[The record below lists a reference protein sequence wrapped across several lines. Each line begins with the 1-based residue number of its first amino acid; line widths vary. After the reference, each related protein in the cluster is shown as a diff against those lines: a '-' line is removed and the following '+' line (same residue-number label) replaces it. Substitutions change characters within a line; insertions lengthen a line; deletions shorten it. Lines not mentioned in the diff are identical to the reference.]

1 MSMKATN
8 TKPRKRHKVDINPYL
23 LLAPALIIM
32 ICIGVSIPFAFG
44 AVLIY
49 YFVIMGGTP
58 STTISVG
65 FSQLNSLVLLAIP
78 MFVIAGG
85 VIEKGKIGDALVN
98 FIDMFVGHIKGGLG
112 AVSVVTSAIFGAIT
126 GSCAACLSCIGSIM
140 YPKLRKA
147 GYDEGFATALL
158 VNAGPLGL
166 LIPPSADQIL
176 YAWSAGLSVLAC
188 FLSSEGIK
196 NYKLGYAWLLAGL
209 GIGQI
214 VRIFVLP
221 AQAHATELKKVGR
234 VMADGQYTFVVVCLV
249 VSAVCCLAA
258 ALIGGYRSV
267 VLKQY
272 QATLETKSA

>member
-1 MSMKATN
+1 MN
-8 TKPRKRHKVDINPYL
+8 REEL
-23 LLAPALIIM
+23 LIKKDRMRFIKNKLPANLA
-32 ICIGVSIPFAFG
+32 
-44 AVLIY
+44 
-49 YFVIMGGTP
+49 
-58 STTISVG
+58 
-65 FSQLNSLVLLAIP
+65 LLAILFDVFY
-78 MFVIAGG
+78 FVSIYQSD
-85 VIEKGKIGDALVN
+85 VRDYYYTIMIGA
-98 FIDMFVGHIKGGLG
+98 
-112 AVSVVTSAIFGAIT
+112 S
-126 GSCAACLSCIGSIM
+126 
-140 YPKLRKA
+140 
-147 GYDEGFATALL
+147 
-158 VNAGPLGL
+158 
-166 LIPPSADQIL
+166 IL
-176 YAWSAGLSVLAC
+176 YNLVFMLAC

>member
-1 MSMKATN
+1 MN
-8 TKPRKRHKVDINPYL
+8 QEEL
-23 LLAPALIIM
+23 LIKKDRMRFIKNKLPANLA
-32 ICIGVSIPFAFG
+32 
-44 AVLIY
+44 
-49 YFVIMGGTP
+49 
-58 STTISVG
+58 
-65 FSQLNSLVLLAIP
+65 LLAILFDVFY
-78 MFVIAGG
+78 FVSIYQSD
-85 VIEKGKIGDALVN
+85 VRDYYYTIMIGA
-98 FIDMFVGHIKGGLG
+98 
-112 AVSVVTSAIFGAIT
+112 S
-126 GSCAACLSCIGSIM
+126 
-140 YPKLRKA
+140 
-147 GYDEGFATALL
+147 
-158 VNAGPLGL
+158 
-166 LIPPSADQIL
+166 IL
-176 YAWSAGLSVLAC
+176 YNLVFMLVC

>member
-1 MSMKATN
+1 MRFIKNKLPAN
-8 TKPRKRHKVDINPYL
+8 
-23 LLAPALIIM
+23 LA
-32 ICIGVSIPFAFG
+32 
-44 AVLIY
+44 
-49 YFVIMGGTP
+49 
-58 STTISVG
+58 
-65 FSQLNSLVLLAIP
+65 LLAILFDVFY
-78 MFVIAGG
+78 FVSIYQSD
-85 VIEKGKIGDALVN
+85 VRDYYYTIMIGA
-98 FIDMFVGHIKGGLG
+98 
-112 AVSVVTSAIFGAIT
+112 S
-126 GSCAACLSCIGSIM
+126 
-140 YPKLRKA
+140 
-147 GYDEGFATALL
+147 
-158 VNAGPLGL
+158 
-166 LIPPSADQIL
+166 IL
-176 YAWSAGLSVLAC
+176 YNLVFMLAC

>member
-1 MSMKATN
+1 MN
-8 TKPRKRHKVDINPYL
+8 QEEL
-23 LLAPALIIM
+23 LIKKDRMRFIKNKLPANLA
-32 ICIGVSIPFAFG
+32 
-44 AVLIY
+44 
-49 YFVIMGGTP
+49 
-58 STTISVG
+58 
-65 FSQLNSLVLLAIP
+65 LLAILFDVFY
-78 MFVIAGG
+78 FVSIYQSD
-85 VIEKGKIGDALVN
+85 VRDYYYTIMIGA
-98 FIDMFVGHIKGGLG
+98 
-112 AVSVVTSAIFGAIT
+112 S
-126 GSCAACLSCIGSIM
+126 
-140 YPKLRKA
+140 
-147 GYDEGFATALL
+147 
-158 VNAGPLGL
+158 
-166 LIPPSADQIL
+166 IL
-176 YAWSAGLSVLAC
+176 YNLVFMLAC

-196 NYKLGYAWLLAGL
+196 NYKLGYAWLLVGL